1 MSRDE
6 REVRKGAGR
15 STETRVGDVMHPG
28 IVFCIP
34 EAPLR
39 TVAQIMA
46 HRRIHAVVVSD
57 LDMPVWKHKWG
68 VISDLDLIGA
78 FDRDVHR
85 VTAAEIAVAEP
96 ATVEVGESLQRAARV
111 MSERGVM
118 HLIVVEPNGP
128 RAVGVLS
135 TLDLASVMAESRE

>member
-1 MSRDE
+1 
-6 REVRKGAGR
+6 
-15 STETRVGDVMHPG
+15 MHPG

-34 EAPLR
+34 ETPLR

-46 HRRIHAVVVSD
+46 HRRLHAVVVSD

-68 VISDLDLIGA
+68 VISDLDLIRA

-85 VTAAEIAVAEP
+85 VTAAEIAVADP
-96 ATVEVGESLQRAARV
+96 PTVEVGESLQRAARV

-118 HLIVVEPNGP
+118 HLIVVEGNGP